1 MPAREKYGAQPPIE
15 LLRQWMD
22 HGIWY
27 AIVYRCIDV
36 IHTYLSRYDKKDT
49 TQMKLVDIQ
58 FLAAMGPPGGGKNP
72 ITERFLRHFNVIGV
86 TTFSDE
92 TMSRIFSSLV
102 SFYLKANS
110 FPNEYFATGTQ
121 IVQATLEVCVIVCVC
136 MCACACVLFCVVC
149 VYVCMYACVCSVC
162 SVCV

>member
-1 MPAREKYGAQPPIE
+1 M
-15 LLRQWMD
+15 
-22 HGIWY
+22 
-27 AIVYRCIDV
+27 
-36 IHTYLSRYDKKDT
+36 YLSRYDKKDT

-72 ITERFLRHFNVIGV
+72 ITERFLRHFNIIGV

-121 IVQATLEVCVIVCVC
+121 IVQATLEVCMCMCVCSCFMCVFVCVFVCVC
-136 MCACACVLFCVVC
+136 V
-149 VYVCMYACVCSVC
+149 CVCSHACVHVF
-162 SVCV
+162 VCV

>member
-1 MPAREKYGAQPPIE
+1 MYND
-15 LLRQWMD
+15 L
-22 HGIWY
+22 
-27 AIVYRCIDV
+27 
-36 IHTYLSRYDKKDT
+36 LSRYDKKDT

-110 FPNEYFATGTQ
+110 FPPEYFATGTQ
-121 IVQATLEVCVIVCVC
+121 IVQATLEVRVCPSVYPSCVCVC
-136 MCACACVLFCVVC
+136 MHVCARIAFTCCVHIYMFTP
-149 VYVCMYACVCSVC
+149 
-162 SVCV
+162 